1 MEDEKILALYCARDE
16 AALAA
21 TQEKYGGYCR
31 TIAGAVLGDPADAE
45 ESVSDALLGAWNAI
59 PPHRPENLR
68 TFLGKLTRRAALK
81 KYRAAMT
88 RKRGGG
94 QTALAL
100 EELAEALPAGGGPE
114 ETVAAGELS
123 AALDRF
129 LGVLPPEKRRVFLRR
144 YWYLDSVERIAE
156 AEGCT
161 TAKISSM
168 LHRLRAKLRMQLEKE
183 GLL

>member
-31 TIAGAVLGDPADAE
+31 TIAGAVLVDPADAE

-100 EELAEALPAGGGPE
+100 EELAEALPA
-114 ETVAAGELS
+114 
-123 AALDRF
+123 ALDRF
-129 LGVLPPEKRRVFLRR
+129 LGLLPPEKRRVFLRR

>member
-81 KYRAAMT
+81 KYRAAMS
-88 RKRGGG
+88 RCVYMRP
-94 QTALAL
+94 L
-100 EELAEALPAGGGPE
+100 
-114 ETVAAGELS
+114 
-123 AALDRF
+123 
-129 LGVLPPEKRRVFLRR
+129 LRR
-144 YWYLDSVERIAE
+144 TPTRVTLDSSSFWKGRKPLRNIPRQAVWRHLSF
-156 AEGCT
+156 C
-161 TAKISSM
+161 ISM
-168 LHRLRAKLRMQLEKE
+168 MRMRSITVRYSR
-183 GLL
+183 